1 MADEVRKHPS
11 PDSSEKDQ
19 SSLKE
24 FSILWLKGFFMG
36 SADVVPGVSG
46 GTMALILGI
55 YERLLSAIKSVN
67 GAVLRDLFSL
77 RLAKAVGQIHL
88 LFLVMLFSGIATA
101 LAFFTKIVAIYC
113 DREMIFY

>member
-1 MADEVRKHPS
+1 MAEEARKHPT
-11 PDSSEKDQ
+11 PDSSEKDP

-24 FSILWLKGFFMG
+24 FPMLWLKGFLMG

-88 LFLVMLFSGIATA
+88 LFLGHVVFGNCYSSCLLYQNCTPSS
-101 LAFFTKIVAIYC
+101 VYV
-113 DREMIFY
+113 